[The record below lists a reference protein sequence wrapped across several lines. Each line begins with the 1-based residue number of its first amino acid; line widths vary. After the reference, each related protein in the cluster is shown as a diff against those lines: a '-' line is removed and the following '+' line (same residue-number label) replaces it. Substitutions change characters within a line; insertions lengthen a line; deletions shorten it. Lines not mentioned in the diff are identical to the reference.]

1 MARILTGYATT
12 IDVDKVGDIVDPKGV
27 VFDKL
32 PLPLLGGHKHDQPI
46 GKVISAKKDSKGVL
60 ITAHLIP
67 VGQSTLADNWAAAA
81 RFGAAGAFSI
91 GFRPLDGNPNN
102 HGGKTFTASSV
113 HEVSLVPCPCNTAC
127 VAKYS
132 ETGDDAEVTATVKP
146 QAAKPSTAPPAAKRA
161 NGAELKR
168 LSGVHQIL
176 ISTLLDGTLKHGDL
190 QRVRRNL
197 KEVREKLN
205 LLKGE

>member
-27 VFDKL
+27 VFDRL

-67 VGQSTLADNWAAAA
+67 AGQSTLADNWAAAA
-81 RFGAAGAFSI
+81 RFGAAAAFSI

-132 ETGDDAEVTATVKP
+132 ETPDEVGATASAKP
-146 QAAKPSTAPPAAKRA
+146 QPAKPSKAPEATKRA
-161 NGAELKR
+161 NEAELKR
-168 LSGVHQIL
+168 LSGVHRIL
-176 ISTLLDGTLKHGDL
+176 LSTLVDGTLKQSDWGK
-190 QRVRRNL
+190 VWGNL
-197 KEVREKLN
+197 KEVREKIN
-205 LLKGE
+205 HLKGE